1 MHFRTGLAPKPNLG
15 GIFCPP
21 HLSTRQPGLKSPSQ
35 VQGARSHASG
45 KPRDAVSPRRGGDPR
60 PPAMLQ
66 AFARLLAT
74 PRATLRPPCV
84 RRPPAY
90 SIARPPV
97 RRRTAPSFRWMQEP
111 VSRFAQLK
119 KSRLVQTAFVHVV
132 RSICFRRYR
141 SNPYKHWVNSDS
153 LDSDSS
159 PAPPAARTCAAL
171 CACPCPRPRLSRT
184 PRLHLSSNSFSPLT
198 LTHVNSEAQLW
209 RRKKIGGNFLAEIW
223 IIPYQNLARKICGF
237 LLATNV

>member
-1 MHFRTGLAPKPNLG
+1 MRTLVHNYFNLCIQALGRFSTGCAVDTSLPTRQTRPHLYRYMGEKSPTVGRDRITLGMHFRTGLAPKPNLG

-21 HLSTRQPGLKSPSQ
+21 HLSARQPGLKSPSQ

-84 RRPPAY
+84 RCPPAY

-111 VSRFAQLK
+111 VSRFAQFK
-119 KSRLVQTAFVHVV
+119 KSRLVQTAFVQRCPLNLLSPV
-132 RSICFRRYR
+132 
-141 SNPYKHWVNSDS
+141 S
-153 LDSDSS
+153 LK
-159 PAPPAARTCAAL
+159 
-171 CACPCPRPRLSRT
+171 
-184 PRLHLSSNSFSPLT
+184 PL
-198 LTHVNSEAQLW
+198 
-209 RRKKIGGNFLAEIW
+209 
-223 IIPYQNLARKICGF
+223 
-237 LLATNV
+237 